1 MASTTVQDIP
11 DRLAPA
17 YRECI
22 ALARSHYEN
31 FTVAGRF
38 LPKRLLPHVA
48 AIYAYCR
55 GVDDLGDEAAGD
67 RLALLDAWEADL
79 EQAYAG
85 TPTAPHLQALQH
97 TIRAFAI
104 PPEPFRKLITAN
116 RMDQTQSRYATF
128 ADVLHYCE
136 HSANPV
142 GFLYL
147 LLFGYDDER
156 AQAAVGRYV
165 HGAAASQLL
174 AGRPPRLGQG
184 PRLPAAG
191 GHGALRLHGRA
202 ACRGRLQ
209 PGLSRSY
216 GLGGRTGA
224 RALRAGAAARGVA
237 GRHRA
242 AARQALQPWRH
253 ASAGRH
259 PGARLRCPLKAA
271 GGLRTPQGMALGE
284 DVPQHETHTP
294 DLVGAQEVER
304 GMAQATVLE
313 EAYAHCQRVTKAE
326 AKNFYYAF
334 VTLPK
339 AKRQAIYAVYAFCR
353 LCDDIADEPLPVDE
367 KRRKLREV
375 DVALEHARDGN
386 PDGPVY
392 SALAHAVREYGIPW
406 EDLSEV
412 ARGVEMDL
420 TLSRYETFD
429 DLATYCYRVAS
440 VVGIICIH
448 IFGFT
453 DPVAREYA
461 VDLGLGMQLT
471 NILRDIKEDAEMDRV
486 YLPQEELRRFGY
498 PEEALMA
505 GETSDEFTRL
515 MRFQVARARGYFD
528 SGKRLLPLLPVRSR
542 ACPAVLGGLYSRVL
556 DRIEQRD
563 YDVFERRVSLPTREK
578 LFLAVRLWLQSYVP
592 LKGVAAAW

>member
-1 MASTTVQDIP
+1 M
-11 DRLAPA
+11 
-17 YRECI
+17 
-22 ALARSHYEN
+22 
-31 FTVAGRF
+31 
-38 LPKRLLPHVA
+38 
-48 AIYAYCR
+48 
-55 GVDDLGDEAAGD
+55 
-67 RLALLDAWEADL
+67 AWE
-79 EQAYAG
+79 
-85 TPTAPHLQALQH
+85 
-97 TIRAFAI
+97 
-104 PPEPFRKLITAN
+104 
-116 RMDQTQSRYATF
+116 
-128 ADVLHYCE
+128 V
-136 HSANPV
+136 
-142 GFLYL
+142 
-147 LLFGYDDER
+147 ER
-156 AQAAVGRYV
+156 AQGLFEQGLPLVETLEGTARLHVKLFSLGGMRVLDAIRAQDYDVLSKRPVVSGRRK
-165 HGAAASQLL
+165 AWLL
-174 AGRPPRLGQG
+174 AKTYLGMKLTRQD
-184 PRLPAAG
+184 LAG
-191 GHGALRLHGRA
+191 
-202 ACRGRLQ
+202 
-209 PGLSRSY
+209 
-216 GLGGRTGA
+216 
-224 RALRAGAAARGVA
+224 VN
-237 GRHRA
+237 
-242 AARQALQPWRH
+242 
-253 ASAGRH
+253 
-259 PGARLRCPLKAA
+259 
-271 GGLRTPQGMALGE
+271 
-284 DVPQHETHTP
+284 
-294 DLVGAQEVER
+294 EVER
-304 GMAQATVLE
+304 GMVQATVLE

-420 TLSRYETFD
+420 TLSRYETFE

-563 YDVFERRVSLPTREK
+563 YDVFERRVSLQTREK